1 MSREVSC
8 MYWQTKVVLLCIAG
22 RFKLLCE
29 TKHQQRQKLLT
40 AMQQH
45 MQLSH
50 LLVVQVD
57 CMSIRGIGLLMLRL
71 HPLTLALC

>member
-1 MSREVSC
+1 

-29 TKHQQRQKLLT
+29 TKHQQQLLT

-45 MQLSH
+45 MQVSH

-57 CMSIRGIGLLMLRL
+57 CMSIRGIGLLLLRL
-71 HPLTLALC
+71 HPLTLARS